1 MKVKKSVLLCLLGL
15 SLISTSSL
23 GVKAVAADF
32 LQTPA
37 TKVAAQNVT
46 ILQGR
51 IQTKVEQLADK
62 TAALKQAEAQVTQTT
77 DETQIA
83 IAKARV
89 SKLQAEVTKLNEEVL
104 TYQAQIK
111 QLDEKD
117 QTSLHSA
124 TQEVAVASKEATLA
138 VNKSRVVLN

>member
-62 TAALKQAEAQVTQTT
+62 TAALK
-77 DETQIA
+77 
-83 IAKARV
+83 
-89 SKLQAEVTKLNEEVL
+89 
-104 TYQAQIK
+104 
-111 QLDEKD
+111 
-117 QTSLHSA
+117 
-124 TQEVAVASKEATLA
+124 
-138 VNKSRVVLN
+138 

>member
-1 MKVKKSVLLCLLGL
+1 M
-15 SLISTSSL
+15 
-23 GVKAVAADF
+23 
-32 LQTPA
+32 
-37 TKVAAQNVT
+37 
-46 ILQGR
+46 
-51 IQTKVEQLADK
+51 
-62 TAALKQAEAQVTQTT
+62 
-77 DETQIA
+77 
-83 IAKARV
+83 
-89 SKLQAEVTKLNEEVL
+89 QAEVTKLNEEVL